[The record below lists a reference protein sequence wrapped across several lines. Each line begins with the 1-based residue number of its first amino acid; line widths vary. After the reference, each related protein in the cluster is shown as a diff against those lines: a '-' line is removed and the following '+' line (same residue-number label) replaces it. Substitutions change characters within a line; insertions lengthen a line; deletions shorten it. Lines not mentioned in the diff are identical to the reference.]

1 MPARILR
8 IRLPLVFAAIIG
20 MVASGDTA
28 LGTGKGLDPIS
39 SADWL
44 GVIAGD
50 DVGSEIELAAEM
62 AELFANDSPLRLVPV
77 QGDGGLNNISRL
89 LHDPHID
96 AGFVSTD
103 VLADTET
110 QNSSS
115 NLTESLQVVA
125 RLCPQEVH
133 LLARAGVDSLAD
145 LAGKKVNFG
154 PVGGS
159 SAVTARNL
167 FRALKIEVEPVAL
180 DGRAAIE
187 QLKQGAIDASLFVGA
202 KPMPLIAGILANQ
215 GLHLLPIAFGAGLEE
230 AYLPTGFDHDDYPN
244 LIEMETEIP
253 SVATGMV
260 LLAAASKDDPGHADR
275 VVQLIDTLFSHFGE
289 LQKDGRHPKWRDINL
304 AAGLPGWTRT
314 PAADAWLAEHP
325 NEDARK
331 GTQVKIEA
339 GAAQSNLPVGQNQ
352 RDVLFKEYLEW
363 QRAKG
368 H

>member
-1 MPARILR
+1 MPGRSLAAGLR
-8 IRLPLVFAAIIG
+8 DAGGGVDFMRCPSTCSTVEAPGALEAPVPALKWDGCHGGAHFAYPTAVG
-20 MVASGDTA
+20 FCRHYRQVASGDTA

-133 LLARAGVDSLAD
+133 LLARAGVHSL
-145 LAGKKVNFG
+145 
-154 PVGGS
+154 
-159 SAVTARNL
+159 
-167 FRALKIEVEPVAL
+167 
-180 DGRAAIE
+180 
-187 QLKQGAIDASLFVGA
+187 
-202 KPMPLIAGILANQ
+202 
-215 GLHLLPIAFGAGLEE
+215 
-230 AYLPTGFDHDDYPN
+230 
-244 LIEMETEIP
+244 
-253 SVATGMV
+253 
-260 LLAAASKDDPGHADR
+260 
-275 VVQLIDTLFSHFGE
+275 
-289 LQKDGRHPKWRDINL
+289 
-304 AAGLPGWTRT
+304 
-314 PAADAWLAEHP
+314 
-325 NEDARK
+325 
-331 GTQVKIEA
+331 
-339 GAAQSNLPVGQNQ
+339 
-352 RDVLFKEYLEW
+352 
-363 QRAKG
+363 
-368 H
+368 